1 MHFESFM
8 FDSGFDGALGAAMI
22 DGAQRVQAGVGLG
35 HQAGTST
42 LPGGVEQLSEELGR
56 EPRHIAGDQKIPVR
70 MGSFQ
75 GSEQASDRSTVL
87 DQIRRHGQTQMRV
100 SLRSSDQSHISSRGA
115 NPFGGPLD
123 QHRALDRQ
131 QRLVAS
137 HARAAAP
144 GEDESRAGIHEKMV
158 AMRRRENRAAF
169 LSNKKVYICC
179 LAIAMLAASPMRAA
193 DASASSS
200 LLTPRA
206 DSGKLSVVRVDRRT
220 GKLVRT
226 ISGGDSSPKLTP
238 VAPPPAHIQELVEK
252 SARAHNIDPLLV
264 ESVIQVESNYNHFAV
279 SPKGAEGLMQ
289 LMPGTARM
297 LGVSNSFD
305 PAENIEAGVKYLRYL
320 QSLYQDDRLALA
332 AYNAGP
338 KAVEK
343 YKGTPPFPETQDYV
357 NQVGQRYQMAKR
369 DEAVKN
375 AAQPAAPAP
384 PEEVQA
390 PAEEQRP
397 QVERIIDLNARPVPR
412 IAQE

>member
-1 MHFESFM
+1 MHFESFV
-8 FDSGFDGALGAAMI
+8 FDSGRHGALGLAMV
-22 DGAQRVQAGVGLG
+22 DGAQGMQAGIGLG
-35 HQAGTST
+35 HQTGPST
-42 LPGGVEQLSEELGR
+42 LAGGVEQFAQELGR
-56 EPRHIAGDQKIPVR
+56 DPRHIASDQKIPLR
-70 MGSFQ
+70 TADLQ
-75 GSEQASDRSTVL
+75 GSEQASDRSTVFN
-87 DQIRRHGQTQMRV
+87 QIRRHRQPQMRV
-100 SLRSSDQSHISSRGA
+100 ALGSADQSHTTSRGA
-115 NPFGGPLD
+115 DPFGHALD
-123 QHRALDRQ
+123 QQRPFDRQ
-131 QRLVAS
+131 QRLVAT
-137 HARAAAP
+137 HARAAAA
-144 GEDESRAGIHEKMV
+144 GEDESRAGLHEKMV

-193 DASASSS
+193 DASAPSS

-206 DSGKLSVVRVDRRT
+206 DTGKLSVVRVDRRT

-226 ISGGDSSPKLTP
+226 ISGGESSLKLTP

-264 ESVIQVESNYNHFAV
+264 QSVIQVESNYNHFAV

-338 KAVEK
+338 KAVDK

-375 AAQPAAPAP
+375 AAQPAALAP
-384 PEEVQA
+384 PEEKCRRLLKSSVLKWR
-390 PAEEQRP
+390 ESST
-397 QVERIIDLNARPVPR
+397 
-412 IAQE
+412 